1 MFEYYIYAYGM
12 QIIGLLLVAVA
23 GCLGIAIRNGLR
35 MWVTAENS
43 RLDSETKAVIARTVA
58 AFVEQAWKNLHG
70 PEKLQKA
77 LEAARSLLNKKGIA
91 FDEEE
96 MMVLIE
102 AAVAEFNEAFR
113 KPTDNE
119 NAKGTYRVPEVKE

>member
-12 QIIGLLLVAVA
+12 QIVGLLLVAVA

-35 MWVTAENS
+35 MWVAAENS
-43 RLDSETKAVIARTVA
+43 RLDSETKVNIARIAVA
-58 AFVEQAWKNLHG
+58 FAEQVWKTLHG

-77 LEAARSLLNKKGIA
+77 LEAARDLLTKKGIP
-91 FDEEE
+91 FDEAE
-96 MMVLIE
+96 MMIHIE

-113 KPTDNE
+113 KPIENE
-119 NAKGTYRVPEVKE
+119 NAKGTYRVPEAEE

>member
-35 MWVTAENS
+35 QWVAAENS
-43 RLDSETKAVIARTVA
+43 RLDSETKINIARTAA
-58 AFVEQAWKNLHG
+58 AFVEQAWKTLHG
-70 PEKLQKA
+70 PEKLLKA
-77 LEAARSLLNKKGIA
+77 LEAARDLLAKKGIP
-91 FDEEE
+91 FDELE
-96 MMVLIE
+96 MMIHIE